1 MSNLENPKGSR
12 NGHPEI
18 WKGPLAYHTFAQK
31 WYMANLGGIACKNDI
46 MIYLT
51 PEQRLCFLF
60 DQASSLQD
68 SEQSEEVL
76 LEEVLCKSLFPH
88 RQHGQPASWPA
99 TSTQPFYSE
108 LSGSPGVQTQM
119 LWRLPAFRAPTG
131 PNLCQKESQIECLSI
146 DIYLY
151 LSHLSIYLSICLSV
165 CLSIYLSIYLSTYL
179 SICLSIYLF

>member
-1 MSNLENPKGSR
+1 
-12 NGHPEI
+12 
-18 WKGPLAYHTFAQK
+18 
-31 WYMANLGGIACKNDI
+31 

-76 LEEVLCKSLFPH
+76 LEEVLCKSLFPTASMGS
-88 RQHGQPASWPA
+88 QLVGQPPLHSHSIASSPA
-99 TSTQPFYSE
+99 LRAYKPK
-108 LSGSPGVQTQM
+108 M

-146 DIYLY
+146 NIYLY
-151 LSHLSIYLSICLSV
+151 LSHLSI
-165 CLSIYLSIYLSTYL
+165 SIYLSIFLSIYISFYLSTYL
-179 SICLSIYLF
+179 SICLSIYSNLI